1 MTKENIFRQPE
12 NLNLKKRKTMTYLST
27 DLCDGVFETLKHR
40 LTPDLKAFMPFR
52 INGVYLGLLNQTFA
66 NRMGQDIDT
75 IVTDEECFILDN
87 MSWQEVAD
95 TLQHTAHQWYDNG
108 LYSGWRDE
116 KYSVQDLSGSPLFAL
131 ERSAFRPLGF
141 LSHAIH
147 LNAWLE
153 REGERYYWIGKRSS
167 TKAVAPNKLDTTAG
181 GGIAAGETA
190 HTAMVRESFEEAGVP
205 THWTQAL
212 NENGQVFSLRPV
224 HRGLHRE
231 ILHLYDIRLPEN
243 FTPQNKD
250 GEVAEFIL
258 MNDNQIAQAVI
269 NEQFMEDSALTL
281 LINIQNRHK
290 IPPNHPLNGLLL
302 QIQNLPFMQKMC
314 ENKFQAA

>member
-1 MTKENIFRQPE
+1 
-12 NLNLKKRKTMTYLST
+12 MTYLST
-27 DLCDGVFETLKHR
+27 DLCDGVLETLEHR
-40 LTPDLKAFMPFR
+40 QAPDLKAFMPFR

-66 NRMGQDIDT
+66 NCIGQDIDT
-75 IVTDEECFILDN
+75 VVADEECFILDN

-95 TLQHTAHQWYDNG
+95 TLQNAARQWHDNG
-108 LYSGWRDE
+108 LYNGWRDE
-116 KYSVQDLSGSPLFAL
+116 KYSVCDISGSPLFAL

-147 LNAWLE
+147 LNAWVE
-153 REGERYYWIGKRSS
+153 RAGERYYWIGKRSS

-181 GGIAAGETA
+181 GGIAAGETP

-205 THWTQAL
+205 SSFTQNL
-212 NENGQVFSLRPV
+212 TENGKVFSLRPV

-231 ILHLYDIRLPEN
+231 ILYLYDLRLPEN

-258 MNDNQIAQAVI
+258 MNDNEIAQAVI
-269 NEQFMEDSALTL
+269 DEQFMEDSALTL
-281 LINIQNRHK
+281 LISIQNRQK
-290 IPPNHPLNGLLL
+290 ITPNHPLNGLLK
-302 QIQNLPFMQKMC
+302 QIQNLALMQCMC
-314 ENKFQAA
+314 ERQWS

>member
-1 MTKENIFRQPE
+1 
-12 NLNLKKRKTMTYLST
+12 MTYLST

-75 IVTDEECFILDN
+75 IVTDEKCFIWDN

-95 TLQHTAHQWYDNG
+95 TLQYTARQWHDNG

-116 KYSVQDLSGSPLFAL
+116 KYSVCDVSGSPLFAL

-153 REGERYYWIGKRSS
+153 RAGERYYWIGKRSS

-181 GGIAAGETA
+181 GGIAAGETP
-190 HTAMVRESFEEAGVP
+190 HMAMVRESFEEAGVP
-205 THWTQAL
+205 SSLTQNL
-212 NENGQVFSLRPV
+212 TENGQVFSLRPV

-231 ILHLYDIRLPEN
+231 ILYLYDLRLPEN
-243 FTPQNKD
+243 FTPHNQD

-258 MNDNQIAQAVI
+258 MNDNEIAQAVI
-269 NEQFMEDSALTL
+269 DEQFMEDSALTL
-281 LINIQNRHK
+281 LISMQNRQK
-290 IPPNHPLNGLLL
+290 ITPNHPLNGLLK
-302 QIQNLPFMQKMC
+302 QIQNLALMQCMC
-314 ENKFQAA
+314 EHKWS

>member
-1 MTKENIFRQPE
+1 MS
-12 NLNLKKRKTMTYLST
+12 YLST

-40 LTPDLKAFMPFR
+40 QTPDLKAFMPFR

-66 NRMGQDIDT
+66 NRIGQDIDT
-75 IVTDEECFILDN
+75 VVADEECFILDN

-95 TLQHTAHQWYDNG
+95 TLQNTARQWHDNG
-108 LYSGWRDE
+108 LYNGWRDE
-116 KYSVQDLSGSPLFAL
+116 KYSVCDLSGSPLFAL

-147 LNAWLE
+147 LNAWVE
-153 REGERYYWIGKRSS
+153 RRGERYYWIGKRSS

-181 GGIAAGETA
+181 GGIAAGETP

-205 THWTQAL
+205 SSFTQNL
-212 NENGQVFSLRPV
+212 TENGKVFSLRPV

-231 ILHLYDIRLPEN
+231 ILYLYDLRLPEN

-258 MNDNQIAQAVI
+258 MNDNEIAQAVI
-269 NEQFMEDSALTL
+269 DEQFMEDSALTL
-281 LINIQNRHK
+281 LISIQNRQK
-290 IPPNHPLNGLLL
+290 IPPNHPLNGLLK
-302 QIQNLPFMQKMC
+302 QIQDIDCMKNYCMKYFKG
-314 ENKFQAA
+314 FRTV

>member
-1 MTKENIFRQPE
+1 
-12 NLNLKKRKTMTYLST
+12 MTYLST

-40 LTPDLKAFMPFR
+40 LTPNLKAFMPFR

-87 MSWQEVAD
+87 MSWAEVAD
-95 TLQHTAHQWYDNG
+95 TLQDTAQKWHDNG

-153 REGERYYWIGKRSS
+153 RVGERYYWIGKRSS

-181 GGIAAGETA
+181 GGIAAGETP

-205 THWTQAL
+205 SSFTQTL
-212 NENGQVFSLRPV
+212 TQNGQVYSLRPV

-250 GEVAEFIL
+250 GEVAEFTL

-302 QIQNLPFMQKMC
+302 QIQNLPLMQKMC